1 MTPMPPADPPDGP
14 AEAPGSGDVPDAPSR
29 VARLSRAVER
39 AVERGTT
46 AAEAARGRSRV
57 VDIAWTTG
65 ERDRATVGSVLAG
78 AVAFRLFVY
87 LLPLVLALL
96 TLVGLVVGLDE
107 DAPARVGE
115 GMGMSGYVVQSVADA
130 SRQAHRNLWFLVP
143 LALWAVYSAG
153 GAAARVLYAVHTVA
167 WDLPRGRMRR
177 GAAAAGVTFLVAVG
191 VLTAVGL
198 TQWLRVESPG
208 LGIGAALVG
217 ILPFA
222 ALWLG
227 VSWLLPHDRRA
238 PWTAL
243 LPGAVLVGTGV
254 WLAHLF
260 SVYVLAHRV
269 DKASSLYGSLGVA
282 AALLAWLYLFGRLM
296 VAGAMLNATLWER
309 QSGSRS
315 GAGSAGD
322 SADAAGTEAADIPDQ
337 LE

>member
-1 MTPMPPADPPDGP
+1 MTTEPT
-14 AEAPGSGDVPDAPSR
+14 PDAPDLR
-29 VARLSRAVER
+29 PEPPVAPGRIARIDRAVEQ
-39 AVERGTT
+39 ALSS
-46 AAEAARGRSRV
+46 AEVARRRSRV

-96 TLVGLVVGLDE
+96 TLVGLVVGLDD
-107 DAPARVGE
+107 DAPTHVGD
-115 GMGMSGYVVQSVADA
+115 GLGMSAYVVQSVADA
-130 SRQAHRNLWFLVP
+130 SEQAHRNLWFLVP

-153 GAAARVLYAVHTVA
+153 GAAARVLHAVHAVA
-167 WDLPRGRMRR
+167 WGLPRARMRR
-177 GAAAAGVTFLVAVG
+177 GVLAAGVTFVVALG
-191 VLTAVGL
+191 ALGAVGL
-198 TQWLRVESPG
+198 TQWLRAESPG
-208 LGIGAALVG
+208 LGVGAALVG

-222 ALWLG
+222 TLWLG

-243 LPGAVLVGTGV
+243 VPGALLVGAGV
-254 WLAHLF
+254 WLIHLF

-269 DKASSLYGSLGVA
+269 DKASSMYGSLGVA

-309 QSGSRS
+309 QTREREREGDAGPAS
-315 GAGSAGD
+315 GA
-322 SADAAGTEAADIPDQ
+322 TEVPD
-337 LE
+337 LRE